1 MLQYA
6 HMSFL
11 APLLPWIQILVS
23 ALLVAAILLQQ
34 NEGSLGGAFGQS
46 GSAGFHEKRGLEKKL
61 FIATIVL
68 AILFA
73 GTAVLALFI

>member
-1 MLQYA
+1 
-6 HMSFL
+6 MSSL

-23 ALLVAAILLQQ
+23 ALLVATILLQQ

-61 FIATIVL
+61 FVATIVL

-73 GTAVLALFI
+73 LSAVLAIFV

>member
-1 MLQYA
+1 
-6 HMSFL
+6 MSFL
-11 APLLPWIQILVS
+11 APFLPWIQLIIS

-34 NEGSLGGAFGQS
+34 NEASLGAAFGQS
-46 GSAGFHEKRGLEKKL
+46 GTGGYHEKRGLEKKL

-73 GTAVLALFI
+73 LSALLALFV